1 MPPVT
6 GPSSCFAR
14 TSKTK
19 MEACHWLH
27 AYCRAPF
34 RQGKPASRC
43 VYSMH
48 VYVSFEDTQH
58 LCIYGFPK
66 LYSSDHFFPPKKTHG
81 RKEFHGINSFIPQVR
96 YIPSEIWGFIKWKT
110 TSNPIESMRSFGKI
124 FRRLLCMFQMMTW
137 NQLLLMEDIPN
148 NHLRCRTSCK

>member
-66 LYSSDHFFPPKKTHG
+66 LYSSDHFFPPKKSTWQKGIPRDQLFHTSGTVYPLRDLRFYQVENNIQPNRVNAFIWKDFPKVALYVPNDDLKPTTVDG
-81 RKEFHGINSFIPQVR
+81 RHPKQPPE
-96 YIPSEIWGFIKWKT
+96 
-110 TSNPIESMRSFGKI
+110 M
-124 FRRLLCMFQMMTW
+124 
-137 NQLLLMEDIPN
+137 
-148 NHLRCRTSCK
+148 

>member
-66 LYSSDHFFPPKKTHG
+66 LYSSDHFFPPKKNTWQKG
-81 RKEFHGINSFIPQVR
+81 IPRDQLFHTSGTVYPLRDLRFYQ
-96 YIPSEIWGFIKWKT
+96 WKT
-110 TSNPIESMRSFGKI
+110 TSNPIEPMRSFGKI

-148 NHLRCRTSCK
+148 NHLRCRKSCK